1 MIKLSYRKND
11 KINTTSN
18 FNEIVKI
25 SKDDFVWVDVLNI
38 SEQEKL
44 QFIEVFG
51 IKLQSPKKKK
61 IRHSFRYIEKE
72 NALIINTGLL
82 SSEVDGLISKPVTFI
97 LEDNFI
103 ISYHN
108 ISHLSFDELYSE
120 IKNKDCSSL
129 YGRLIFLNIF
139 EKILEFDIDII
150 ENITNDIVELSNKIT
165 IKEELD
171 EDLIYKITS
180 LQEMLIHIR
189 SNIIDKQR
197 VVSSIYKSQ
206 YFSKGEL
213 QKHISLIEKD
223 INSIL
228 DYTSFDFERL
238 EYLQDTLMG
247 LINLRQNVIMK
258 IFTIVSV
265 IFLPPTLI
273 ASIYGMNFADMPE
286 LKIQYAYPVAITIMI
301 LVSLLA
307 LFIFKRKRWI

>member
-1 MIKLSYRKND
+1 MIKLTYRKND
-11 KINTTSN
+11 KVNTTSN

-25 SKDDFVWVDVLNI
+25 SKDDFIWVDVLNL

-44 QFIEVFG
+44 QLFETFNVRFQI
-51 IKLQSPKKKK
+51 PKKKK
-61 IRHSFRYIEKE
+61 IRHSFRFIEKE
-72 NALIINTGLL
+72 NEILINTGLL
-82 SSEVDGLISKPVTFI
+82 KNETNNLTSKPVTFI
-97 LEDNFI
+97 LKDNFL

-108 ISHLSFDELYSE
+108 ILHLSFDEIYAE
-120 IKNKDCSSL
+120 IKNENCSKL
-129 YGRLIFLNIF
+129 YGRLIFLKIF

-150 ENITNDIVELSNKIT
+150 ENITSDIVELSNQIT
-165 IKEELD
+165 VKEDLD
-171 EDLIYKITS
+171 EDLIYRITS
-180 LQEMLIHIR
+180 LQEMLIRIR

-197 VVSSIYKSQ
+197 VISSIYKTDN
-206 YFSKGEL
+206 FSNKEL
-213 QKHISLIEKD
+213 KKHITIIEKD
-223 INSIL
+223 ISSIL

-273 ASIYGMNFADMPE
+273 ASIYGMNFANMPE
-286 LKIQYAYPVAITIMI
+286 LKVEYAYPIALLIMI

-307 LFIFKRKRWI
+307 LFIFKHKKWI